1 MLSINNLTPSYGVA
15 KYGKVTSSSDNSSF
29 AKTLQNTSKTPAS
42 DVTHGKG
49 ITINLSKD
57 TVGSGYDLR
66 SGFSYSLKYAP
77 ESTEDDPIM
86 IAYGVDENQQEY
98 QKTIH
103 IKDIDPCHATYIEF
117 LAFGTHYKIAQTS
130 DRPFLFI
137 PTETMTLNS
146 THNFLSICED
156 TRKEQQMLGNFQ
168 CASSYEKML
177 NAIQNIL
184 SKPKNNLEKELSY
197 LLSLNRRI

>member
-1 MLSINNLTPSYGVA
+1 MTIYSLLPSYGSA
-15 KYGKVTSSSDNSSF
+15 KYGKVTSSSDRLSF
-29 AKTLQNTSKTPAS
+29 SKTLQNTSNSSNPTQIC
-42 DVTHGKG
+42 GKG
-49 ITINLSKD
+49 MTINLSKD

-117 LAFGTHYKIAQTS
+117 LAFGTHYKIAHDS

-137 PTETMTLNS
+137 PKETMTLNS
-146 THNFLSICED
+146 THNFLSLCED
-156 TRKEQQMLGNFQ
+156 TRKDQQILGNVQ

-177 NAIQNIL
+177 SAIQNIL
-184 SKPKNNLEKELSY
+184 SKQKKDLEQELNY